1 MINRKILYGYQIQ
14 NSELT
19 VYSEE
24 AAVVGRIT
32 TLYLAGASYQ
42 KIADTLNTD
51 CIPFSADAPLWNKH
65 KVKRLLENP
74 RYTGTDGYPAIIEK
88 ERFEAVQ
95 AQIQSKT
102 AACVPTKP
110 RPALRLKEHLRCE
123 HCGSSLHRTAGAN
136 RRTDTL
142 YLKCDSCGMQITIAD
157 ADLLTEINRQLA
169 EHDVPDSSYTPS
181 GESVRLANAI
191 NRSLE
196 RPDAPEAV
204 VSLIL
209 QGVSARYDCCPAAQN
224 ESHRPVEA
232 DPKGFDRAVSHITIS
247 SANAVTVHF
256 K

>member
-14 NSELT
+14 NGELT
-19 VYSEE
+19 ICTRE
-24 AAVVGRIT
+24 AAVAGRIT
-32 TLYLAGASYQ
+32 MLYLAGASYQ

-74 RYTGTDGYPAIIEK
+74 RYTGVDGYPAIITE
-88 ERFEAVQ
+88 ETFRAVQ
-95 AQIQSKT
+95 VQIQSKT
-102 AACVPTKP
+102 AACVPMSP

-123 HCGSSLHRTAGAN
+123 RCGGKLHRTAGAN

-142 YLKCDSCGMQITIAD
+142 YLKCDGCSEQVTITD
-157 ADLLTEINRQLA
+157 ADLLAETNRQLA
-169 EHDVPDSSYTPS
+169 EHDAPSGSYTPS
-181 GESVRLANAI
+181 SEAVRLANAI

-196 RPDAPEAV
+196 RPDAPEDV

-209 QGVSARYDCCPAAQN
+209 QGVSARYDCCPADQN

-232 DPKGFDRAVSHITIS
+232 DWKGFDRAVSHITIS

>member
-14 NSELT
+14 NGELT
-19 VYSEE
+19 ICAPE

-42 KIADTLNTD
+42 KIADTLNAD
-51 CIPFSADAPLWNKH
+51 HIPFSADAPLWNKH

-74 RYTGTDGYPAIIEK
+74 RYTGSDGYPAIIE
-88 ERFEAVQ
+88 EETFRAAQE
-95 AQIQSKT
+95 QIQSKT
-102 AACVPTKP
+102 AGCVPAKP
-110 RPALRLKEHLRCE
+110 RPALRLKGYLCCE
-123 HCGSSLHRTAGAN
+123 HCGCNLHRTAGAN

-142 YLKCDSCGMQITIAD
+142 YLKCDSCGMQVAIAD
-157 ADLLTEINRQLA
+157 ADLLAEINRQLT
-169 EHDVPDSSYTPS
+169 EHDTPAGSYTPS
-181 GESVRLANAI
+181 GEAVRLANAI

-196 RPDAPEAV
+196 RPDTPEDV

-224 ESHRPVEA
+224 GSHRPVEA
-232 DPKGFDRAVSHITIS
+232 DQKGFDRAVSHITIS
-247 SANAVTVHF
+247 YANAVTVHF

>member
-14 NSELT
+14 NGEIT
-19 VYSEE
+19 VCPPE
-24 AAVVGRIT
+24 AAVVNRIT

-42 KIADTLNTD
+42 KIADTLNAD
-51 CIPFSADAPLWNKH
+51 HISFSAEAPLWNKH

-74 RYTGTDGYPAIIEK
+74 RYTGTDCYPAIITDETF
-88 ERFEAVQ
+88 RAVQ

-102 AACVPTKP
+102 AVYAPVKP
-110 RPALRLKEHLRCE
+110 RPALCLKEYLRCE
-123 HCGSSLHRTAGAN
+123 RCGCNFRRTAGAN

-142 YLKCDSCGMQITIAD
+142 YLKCSQCGMQITISD
-157 ADLLTEINRQLA
+157 EDLLAEINRQLA
-169 EHDVPDSSYTPS
+169 ERDAPAGSYTPS
-181 GESVRLANAI
+181 GEAVRLANAI

-196 RPDAPEAV
+196 RPDTPEDV

-209 QGVSARYDCCPAAQN
+209 QGVSARYDCCPAAKI

-232 DPKGFDRAVSHITIS
+232 DWKGFDRAVSHITIS
-247 SANAVTVHF
+247 SANAVAMHF

>member
-14 NSELT
+14 NGELT
-19 VYSEE
+19 VCSQE

-51 CIPFSADAPLWNKH
+51 RIPFSADAPLWNKH

-74 RYTGTDGYPAIIEK
+74 RYTGADGYPAIITE
-88 ERFEAVQ
+88 ETFRAVQ

-102 AACVPTKP
+102 AACVPAKA
-110 RPALRLKEHLRCE
+110 RPALRLKNHLRCE
-123 HCGSSLHRTAGAN
+123 CCGGSLHRTAGAN

-142 YLKCDSCGMQITIAD
+142 YLKCDSCGMQITISD
-157 ADLLTEINRQLA
+157 NDLLTEIDRQLA
-169 EHDVPDSSYTPS
+169 EHDSPASSYTPS
-181 GESVRLANAI
+181 SEAVRLANAI

-196 RPDAPEAV
+196 RPDAPEDA

-209 QGVSARYDCCPAAQN
+209 QGVSARYDCCPAAQI

-232 DPKGFDRAVSHITIS
+232 DPKGFDRAVSHIIIS

>member
-1 MINRKILYGYQIQ
+1 MIYRKILYGYQIQ
-14 NSELT
+14 DGELT
-19 VYSEE
+19 VCSQE

-42 KIADTLNTD
+42 KIADTLNAD
-51 CIPFSADAPLWNKH
+51 HIPFSADVPLWNKH

-74 RYTGTDGYPAIIEK
+74 RYTGVDGYPAIITE
-88 ERFEAVQ
+88 ETFRAVQ
-95 AQIQSKT
+95 AEIQSKT
-102 AACVPTKP
+102 ATCIPAKP
-110 RPALRLKEHLRCE
+110 RPALRLKEYLRCE
-123 HCGSSLHRTAGAN
+123 RCGSSLHRTAGAN

-157 ADLLTEINRQLA
+157 ADLLTEINRQMA
-169 EHDVPDSSYTPS
+169 EHDSPTSNYIPS
-181 GESVRLANAI
+181 GEAIRLANVI
-191 NRSLE
+191 NRGLE
-196 RPDAPEAV
+196 RPDAPEDV

-209 QGVSARYDCCPAAQN
+209 QGVSARYDCCPAFQN

-232 DPKGFDRAVSHITIS
+232 DQKGFDRVVSYITIS